1 MVKQLK
7 PSISKGLQMMK
18 TQGMTSFSARRLGAV
33 AVVAFAVA
41 VSTLPSAFA
50 AGEVLGKAC
59 KVEGVSTGTSSKS
72 LICKAGTNGKLTWQ
86 KVRLGSSFGTPI
98 VEITPP
104 KGSIEF
110 WHYRPEDAAYFA
122 KIITDYEAK
131 YPGTK
136 VTQVYKAT
144 GDYEATARVQIL
156 GNNKAALFAGARGA
170 IFNDFVK
177 SGLPADLSNE
187 RFVKRNLI
195 TKSLGAGSVNGKV
208 LAIPYH
214 YLFNNPVYNTELWAK
229 EKWTT
234 PKNLTGWVA
243 WCKDAKAKGYVPLA
257 WPGATRGQAAQISNS
272 VFMNSAADYNT
283 LADNLADLNTGK
295 IDLTSTWFKGVADV
309 YVKLR
314 TAGCFPDNPTGVTE
328 AAAYNLF
335 ATGKSPILPIGTFA
349 MGSIKKLNPTLE
361 GKMQLMGMILTDG
374 KVVAEGIM
382 NNTFNL
388 MVNSKSN
395 PTDQRIAKSFLSYLA
410 TGPVGAYYAD
420 SSTQHVNVIDVDYS
434 KNIDLLNT
442 SSFQAKDTML
452 APRFLILNSTVS
464 NLVQDA
470 LIAIVGGKSPDDVLP
485 DFSKQ
490 IKQKLQG

>member
-86 KVRLGSSFGTPI
+86 KVRLSASLGAPI
-98 VEITPP
+98 KEITPP
-104 KGSIEF
+104 AGSIEF
-110 WHYRPEDAAYFA
+110 WHSRPEDKLYFE
-122 KIITDYEAK
+122 KIISDYEKK

-136 VTQVYKAT
+136 ITQVTKT
-144 GDYEATARVQIL
+144 SGDYEATARVQIL
-156 GNNKAALFAGARGA
+156 GNPKAALFAALRGPV
-170 IFNDFVK
+170 FNDFVK
-177 SGLPADLSNE
+177 SGLPADLTNE
-187 RFVKRNLI
+187 RFVKRNI
-195 TKSLGAGSVNGKV
+195 IAKGLGAGTVQGRV
-208 LAIPYH
+208 LGVPYH

-229 EKWTT
+229 EKWDI
-234 PKNLTGWVA
+234 PKNLTGWVT

-272 VFMNSAADYNT
+272 AFMNSAADYET
-283 LADNLADLNTGK
+283 LAENLADLNTGK
-295 IDLTSTWFKGVADV
+295 IDLTSTWFKGVADI

-314 TAGCFPDNPTGVTE
+314 NAGCFPDNPTGVTE

-349 MGSIKKLNPTLE
+349 MGSIKTLNPALS
-361 GKMQLMGMILTDG
+361 GKMQLMSMILTDG

-388 MVNSKSN
+388 SVNSKSN
-395 PTDQRIAKSFLSYLA
+395 PKDQRIAKSFLSYLV
-410 TGPVGAYYAD
+410 TGPVAQYYAT
-420 SSTQHVNVIDVDYS
+420 SSIQHVNVLDVDYS
-434 KNIDLLNT
+434 SNVDLLNT
-442 SSFQAKDTML
+442 SSFQAKNTML
-452 APRFLILNSTVS
+452 APRFLILNVTVS

-470 LIAIVGGKSPDDVLP
+470 LIQIVGGKSPDDVLP

-490 IKQKLQG
+490 IKQKLAG